1 MYRNN
6 VLPLLENQNIERLII
21 SINGSESS
29 VLFGLIQLIKD
40 SMSARVVGE
49 RKVVSSVIRLR

>member
-6 VLPLLENQNIERLII
+6 VLPLLENQNIERLSI